1 MRLDGKIIG
10 MGLVTRYSAGSAS
23 MDFGS
28 GKKNA
33 PALRRAAEAHRKVVV
48 HITVHDFAGNKHV
61 YDRSL
66 RLSL

>member
-1 MRLDGKIIG
+1 
-10 MGLVTRYSAGSAS
+10 

-61 YDRSL
+61 YDRAL